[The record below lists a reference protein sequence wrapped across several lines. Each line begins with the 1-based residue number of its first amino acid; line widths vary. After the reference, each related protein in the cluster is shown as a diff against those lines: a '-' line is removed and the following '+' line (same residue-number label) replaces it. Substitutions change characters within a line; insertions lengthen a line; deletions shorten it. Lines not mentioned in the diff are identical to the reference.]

1 MELLD
6 KKSKKKIFKVAKKIK
21 KAAEKLGMCNLDIS
35 VHVDSSFAGIAFRY
49 DKNDDFTYYSQHFND
64 Y

>member
-6 KKSKKKIFKVAKKIK
+6 RKSKKKIFKAAKKVK
-21 KAAEKLGMCNLDIS
+21 RVAEKLGMCNLDIS
-35 VHVDSSFAGIAFRY
+35 VHVNYGFAGIDFRY